1 MSHDMKLIFKVLDN
15 IKTGRREFY
24 DKEGHIIMSYARE
37 VLHDKDFKEK
47 YGNQLP
53 WGAYHGY

>member
-1 MSHDMKLIFKVLDN
+1 MKLIFKVLDN